1 MFFATFLGRIHGICT
16 FPSRI
21 FRGVFVAAVLV
32 VLVVLAVPLAVL
44 PSVAPA
50 AEPASQK
57 PVAVPENYGDAM
69 RWYERAAKAGN
80 ARAQFYLGMLYEQGL
95 RGKQIDKS
103 GQKSAITWFTKAAGQ
118 GHRQAQLKLGLLYY
132 QGIAIKRDYKAA
144 AHWFEK
150 ATAQSSTQATYNL
163 ALMLV
168 RGLGVDKDAARAAK
182 LFEKVA
188 RRGMTEAALHLA
200 VLYGQEDSPKGG
212 QGDKKPDNLKQDKV
226 LALTWLEW
234 ALGKGLKPDPAFHE
248 KLTGSMTKSEI
259 AKSRALALE
268 RLKN

>member
-1 MFFATFLGRIHGICT
+1 MFFATFPGRIHGIHT

-21 FRGVFVAAVLV
+21 FRVVFVAAVLV
-32 VLVVLAVPLAVL
+32 VLAGPLAIL
-44 PSVAPA
+44 PSMAPA

-95 RGKQIDKS
+95 RGKQNDKS
-103 GQKSAITWFTKAAGQ
+103 DQKAAITWFAKAAGQ
-118 GHRQAQLKLGLLYY
+118 GHRQAQLKLGLFYY
-132 QGIAIKRDYKAA
+132 QGIGIERNYKEA

-150 ATAQSSTQATYNL
+150 AAAQSSTQATYNL

-168 RGLGVDKDAARAAK
+168 RGLGVDKDAARAAN

-200 VLYGQEDSPKGG
+200 VLYGQEDRK
-212 QGDKKPDNLKQDKV
+212 GDKKPDNLKQDKV

-248 KLTGSMTKSEI
+248 KLAGSMTKTEI
-259 AKSRALALE
+259 AKARALALE